1 MRCLPPPLSNEVEA
15 AQQVGSACKGVVK
28 DATGETV
35 IGASVVVKGTTNGTI
50 TGVDGDFILK
60 NVKKGAIIQIS
71 FVGYKTEEVVW
82 NGQPLKVTLK
92 DDSKMLGEVTV
103 TALGLP
109 KQAKSV
115 GYATTRVSPTEI
127 ERTNSVN
134 PVNALQGK
142 VAGVQINVGGASG
155 VTSSS
160 SITIRGAKSI
170 DKNNS
175 PIFVVDGMI
184 IQEPLTGNL
193 SSQCCK
199 SIS

>member
-1 MRCLPPPLSNEVEA
+1 MNKHFRSVGLLVISALSSGMMYAVPTTSLSNEVEA

-155 VTSSS
+155 V
-160 SITIRGAKSI
+160 K
-170 DKNNS
+170 
-175 PIFVVDGMI
+175 
-184 IQEPLTGNL
+184 
-193 SSQCCK
+193 
-199 SIS
+199 

>member
-1 MRCLPPPLSNEVEA
+1 MNKHFRSVGLLVISALSSGMMYAVPTPPLSNEVEA

-160 SITIRGAKSI
+160 SSTIPCAKRA
-170 DKNNS
+170 
-175 PIFVVDGMI
+175 G
-184 IQEPLTGNL
+184 
-193 SSQCCK
+193 
-199 SIS
+199 